1 MAEIHADGG
10 PLPPFP
16 DDLTIAQ
23 FIMDTHHPLRPVR
36 DRLRPWLIEED
47 TGREVGSDELRTRTF
62 GLANALKTRWNIGE
76 DDVVCLFSPNH
87 IDRASNPHRAVHK
100 LGAIVTTANP
110 SFTRDEIT
118 YQLQLTKSCMVFA
131 HSTNLSIALEAARAV
146 GIPVDRVI
154 VLDSAPNHKDT
165 PSVQVLVVEG
175 LREVQNFS
183 ERRLEQ
189 GEAKRKLAFLL
200 FSSGTTGKPKA
211 VMITHYAVIANLVQN
226 GQYMQLTGDKIPPQD
241 LIFRPES
248 VVLLVSYIPYL
259 DAYGLLFVLFSGL
272 AYGAT
277 ILVSQGFQL
286 ERALNSIERYRVT
299 HLCFVPPMAVLLCK
313 SPVVRDYDLSS
324 VRYFFVGAAPVSVEL
339 TDQLVRVL
347 PKTCKIGQG
356 YGMTETAT
364 MISFMRLDL
373 RVGTPGS
380 AGVLLPGYA
389 ARVVKQDGTLAGF
402 NEPGELHLKGPSLAL
417 GYLNNPQATAET
429 FKDGWLAT
437 GDEVIINERKEIFIS
452 DRIKELIK
460 VRAFQVAPAE
470 LEGLLLNHPDVAD
483 VCVVGIPDPY
493 SGELPLA
500 FAVPTPD
507 ARTRV
512 ERNAEERAKVK
523 AGIMEYVAKHKVYYK
538 RLAGVEFV
546 HTIPKNPSGKLL
558 RRILRDKAR
567 NMLASGE
574 LTVASK
580 AKL

>member
-1 MAEIHADGG
+1 MSEIQADGG
-10 PLPPFP
+10 PLPPIP

-23 FIMDTHHPLRPVR
+23 FILDTHHPLRPVR
-36 DRLRPWLIEED
+36 DRLRPWLIEEA
-47 TGREVGSDELRTRTF
+47 TGREVGSDELRARTF
-62 GLANALKTRWNIGE
+62 GLANVLQIRYNIGE

-87 IDRASNPHRAVHK
+87 IDYLPVIWAVHK

-110 SFTRDEIT
+110 SFTQEEIA

-131 HSTNLSIALEAARAV
+131 HSTNLLVTLDAARTV
-146 GIPVDRVI
+146 GIPADRII
-154 VLDSAPNHKDT
+154 VLDSKSDQDNTPN
-165 PSVQVLVVEG
+165 VQSLVEEG
-175 LREVQNFS
+175 LREVQRFS
-183 ERRLEQ
+183 ERRLKQ
-189 GEAKRKLAFLL
+189 GEARKKLAFLL

-226 GQYMQLTGDKIPPQD
+226 GQYMQLTGGKIAPQD
-241 LIFRPES
+241 LMFGPES
-248 VVLLVSYIPYL
+248 VVLGTLPL
-259 DAYGLLFVLFSGL
+259 FHAYGLLFVLFSGL
-272 AYGAT
+272 AYGAA
-277 ILVSQGFQL
+277 ILVSPGFQL
-286 ERALNSIERYRVT
+286 ERALNSIQRYRVT

-313 SPVVRDYDLSS
+313 SSLVQNYDLSS
-324 VRYFFVGAAPVSVEL
+324 VRYFFVGAAPVSAEL
-339 TDQLVRVL
+339 TDQLVHVL

-364 MISFMRLDL
+364 MISLMRLDQ

-389 ARVVKQDGTLAGF
+389 ARVVKQNGTLARF
-402 NEPGELHLKGPSLAL
+402 NEPGELHLKTPSMAL

-429 FKDGWLAT
+429 FQNGWLVT
-437 GDEVIINERKEIFIS
+437 GDEVTINERKEIFIS

-470 LEGLLLNHPDVAD
+470 LEGLLIDHPDVAD
-483 VCVVGIPDPY
+483 ACVVGIPDPY

-500 FAVPTPD
+500 FVAPSPV
-507 ARTRV
+507 AQSRIQRS
-512 ERNAEERAKVK
+512 AEERARVK

-538 RLAGVEFV
+538 RLAGVEFIDA
-546 HTIPKNPSGKLL
+546 IPKNPSGKLL

-574 LTVASK
+574 LKIVSK